1 MKYYTKEWHRLMQ
14 NTNLAGD
21 MHAVPDKE
29 YTDEDIQELY
39 QKDLKQYVENNV
51 RLYAL
56 MGRSI
61 DVAVAA
67 KDFEKAYQ
75 QKCQHILD
83 RYPAWVQESVDSR
96 LAALGRLPE
105 SVHRRLTAEDE
116 AAAAFLTRINDAA
129 REELDQQELS
139 EDAQFGLWMY
149 AANVLS
155 LKKEGDDTVMYL
167 RKGSGMDGVS
177 PYTKVTFC
185 NAVSVDREEGLAF
198 AMGKDEDGM
207 FTSDKVFLY
216 DETYRTETGYEVH
229 MLIQG
234 TEDLYYMTIA
244 CSDICFE
251 ENISESA
258 L

>member
-1 MKYYTKEWHRLMQ
+1 
-14 NTNLAGD
+14 
-21 MHAVPDKE
+21 
-29 YTDEDIQELY
+29 
-39 QKDLKQYVENNV
+39 
-51 RLYAL
+51 
-56 MGRSI
+56 
-61 DVAVAA
+61 
-67 KDFEKAYQ
+67 
-75 QKCQHILD
+75 
-83 RYPAWVQESVDSR
+83 
-96 LAALGRLPE
+96 
-105 SVHRRLTAEDE
+105 
-116 AAAAFLTRINDAA
+116 
-129 REELDQQELS
+129 
-139 EDAQFGLWMY
+139 MY

-155 LKKEGDDTVMYL
+155 LKEEGDDTVMYL

-244 CSDICFE
+244 CGEIFYE
-251 ENISESA
+251 ERIPESA